1 MPDIKFS
8 QLTQITSAQSVDLV
22 PIIDV
27 SDELMSEN
35 GSNAIIS
42 VGDLTASFFNGLGD
56 GTIAVSKLEANPT
69 FTGNITLPATTSIGS
84 VTDTEL
90 GFLSGLRNNIQ
101 YQLDNPFFPPLGTLT
116 LGPGGVTHAPLKILS
131 GTTLTT
137 PIAGS
142 VEFDGSNLYYTDNTP
157 VRQTLATTNY
167 VTSAIS
173 TIVDGAPGVL
183 DTLNELAAALND
195 DANYATTVTTA
206 LSAKAPLDSPTFT
219 GTIDF
224 GTGATITLPNNT
236 VTSAMIVNGT
246 IVNDDISSSATIA
259 GSKISP
265 NFGSGNIVTTG
276 TLTVGD
282 TAQFATRIGTT
293 TITPQSQIL
302 GAGDSAGTLLG
313 RFTADGGSARLSFAK
328 SRSTTRGG
336 HSIVFAGNDLGL
348 LSFGGSDGVKIVEA
362 ARIVAQVDAG
372 DTVSAGS
379 FVVGKRYKISSLGDT
394 DWVAIGATAPA
405 TVGDIFEATGVG
417 SGTGT
422 ATKEPSLD
430 DMPGRLIFSTTAPG
444 GATPVERMRIDSSSV
459 STGQYLQT
467 GSAVST
473 GETSI
478 RLGYNRTGNGASRL
492 EIYGSAGA
500 TAAALAKIEKASTSN
515 GVLTISDT
523 GTGNIVI
530 HKDNASGNIVFKNGS
545 GVGTDRLTITN
556 AGAVTL
562 ASTPTFGSSGTQVA
576 TTNFVQTAIGGQI
589 INLSADTLTLAS
601 ATHVNR
607 YIRCSNAVG
616 TTVTLPT
623 LTGVAN
629 GSMIKFRRTTS
640 AGVITLVAD
649 TGVTINDNVST
660 AMNPGET
667 FAIKL
672 IAAASNEWD
681 FIPFAS

>member
-8 QLTQITSAQSVDLV
+8 QLTQITSAQPIDLV

-42 VGDLTASFFNGLGD
+42 VGDLTASFFDGLGD
-56 GTIAVSKLEANPT
+56 GSIAVSKLEANPT
-69 FTGNITLPATTSIGS
+69 FTGNITLPASTSIGD
-84 VTDTEL
+84 VTGTEL

-116 LGPGGVTHAPLKILS
+116 LGPGGVTHAPLRILS

-137 PIAGS
+137 PLAGS
-142 VEFDGSNLYYTDNTP
+142 VEFDGSNLYYTDTTP
-157 VRQTLATTNY
+157 TRQTLATTGY

-206 LSAKAPLDSPTFT
+206 LSEKAPLNGPIFT
-219 GTIDF
+219 GDTTF
-224 GTGATITLPNNT
+224 GTGATITLPNDT

-246 IVNDDISSSATIA
+246 IVNADINSSAAIA

-265 NFGSGNIVTTG
+265 NFGSGNIITTG
-276 TLTVGD
+276 TLTVGH
-282 TAQFATRIGTT
+282 TAQFTSRIGTT
-293 TITPQSQIL
+293 EITPQSQVL
-302 GAGDSAGTLLG
+302 GAGDSAGALLG
-313 RFTADGGSARLSFAK
+313 RFTADGGSASLSFAK

-336 HSIVFAGNDLGL
+336 HAIVLAGNDLGL
-348 LSFGGSDGVKIVEA
+348 ISFGGSDGVKIVEA
-362 ARIVAQVDAG
+362 ARILAEVDSG
-372 DTVSAGS
+372 DTVNAGY
-379 FVVGKRYKISSLGDT
+379 FIVGKRYKISSLGDT
-394 DWVAIGATAPA
+394 DWVAIGATALA
-405 TVGDIFEATGVG
+405 TVGDIFEATGIG

-444 GATPVERMRIDSSSV
+444 AATPVERMRIDSSAIV
-459 STGQYLQT
+459 TGQYLQT
-467 GSAVST
+467 GNGVST
-473 GETSI
+473 DDSSI
-478 RLGYNRTGNGASRL
+478 RLGYNRTGNGVSRL

-500 TAAALAKIEKASTSN
+500 TAAALAKIEKASTNN
-515 GVLTISDT
+515 GDLTLSDT

-530 HKDNASGNIVFKNGS
+530 HKDNTSGSIVFKNGS
-545 GVGTDRLTITN
+545 GVGTDRLTITST
-556 AGAVTL
+556 GDVRL

-589 INLSADTLTLAS
+589 VNLSVDNLTLAA

-607 YIRCSNAVG
+607 YIRCLNAAG
-616 TTVTLPT
+616 TTITLPT
-623 LTGVAN
+623 LSGVAN

-660 AMNPGET
+660 AINPGET

-681 FIPFAS
+681 FIPFAG